1 MSDGGERQVEG
12 IVEAQLP
19 SGLYR
24 VGIDGS
30 RQITAHAGGGL
41 ERNFIRLLV
50 GDRVVVELTPRDLT
64 RGRILNFSRLSPKQ
78 RIDLPFAFFLT
89 TRPVYFQLTVTLSR
103 KSRLP
108 RIRPS
113 SSNATNAIIPSRPR
127 GAGFRGWFRGASF
140 ID

>member
-1 MSDGGERQVEG
+1 MNDGGERQIEG

-64 RGRILNFSRLSPKQ
+64 RGRILK
-78 RIDLPFAFFLT
+78 
-89 TRPVYFQLTVTLSR
+89 VV
-103 KSRLP
+103 
-108 RIRPS
+108 
-113 SSNATNAIIPSRPR
+113 R
-127 GAGFRGWFRGASF
+127 GST
-140 ID
+140 